1 MKKYGKVLISEAPKQ
16 TTELL
21 KKLCTDYRPSNSKPL
36 YLILAS
42 LLPVLE
48 FNI

>member
-21 KKLCTDYRPSNSKPL
+21 KKLCTDYRPSNSKPAYML
-36 YLILAS
+36 LACF
-42 LLPVLE
+42 LPVLE
-48 FNI
+48 FI